1 MPCLNGRH
9 FSTNILQIESICKSG
24 TKRQLRMSTPSAF
37 AHPHILRTKFMSHHH
52 STPRHTSRRQGR
64 NATIWYR
71 FFLNRKYCTWEVM
84 YISLFQPLS
93 SDGRFLRMWTCK
105 TYLYSFPK
113 PVRPQGT
120 TSAVKDYFSDLRMIF
135 NVLENEH
142 GEAHLSHTGHEI
154 HVAVPQHATSYL
166 TTPRKKCKY
175 WAC

>member
-1 MPCLNGRH
+1 MQICYSENFWFPFQCLFWTVDTSQLEYCRLRVSVSLGR
-9 FSTNILQIESICKSG
+9 KS
-24 TKRQLRMSTPSAF
+24 QLRMSTPSAS

-52 STPRHTSRRQGR
+52 STPRHASRCQGR
-64 NATIWYR
+64 ISLDTG
-71 FFLNRKYCTWEVM
+71 FFFNRKYCTWEVM

-93 SDGRFLRMWTCK
+93 RDERFLRMWTCK

-142 GEAHLSHTGHEI
+142 DEPHLCLFG
-154 HVAVPQHATSYL
+154 
-166 TTPRKKCKY
+166 
-175 WAC
+175 